1 MSGYWNITTSLYF
14 KIKQSFHPDFTI
26 FEAKII
32 RNPMSVL
39 AEIRKPVEKDMADF
53 EAFFSRTLKTEVPL
67 LKIILNYIFRRKGK
81 QMRPLLVFLAAK
93 INGPINESTYVAAT
107 FIELLH
113 TASLVHDDVVDDAQE
128 RRGVLSINALWNSK
142 IAVLVGDYLLSSGLL
157 ISVEKNRYDM
167 LEIVSDAVRSM
178 SEGELLQLQKA
189 RKQNIKEEDYF
200 KIITSKT
207 AALIAACT
215 ACGAISVTSDAEV
228 IQLMKD
234 FGENIGIA
242 FQIRDDLLDYE
253 GNGLTGK
260 AAGNDIK
267 ERKITLPLIH
277 ALERSPYSER
287 RHIISIVKKK
297 KKTKAEI
304 AEVIKFV
311 GDNGGMEYAELKMN
325 QYRDKALAIIDSYP
339 GSEVKDSLKG
349 FVSYT
354 TSRNK

>member
-1 MSGYWNITTSLYF
+1 MSSLTS
-14 KIKQSFHPDFTI
+14 IK
-26 FEAKII
+26 
-32 RNPMSVL
+32 
-39 AEIRKPVEKDMADF
+39 KPVEKDMAEF
-53 EAFFSRTLKTEVPL
+53 EAFFSRTLKSEVPL

-81 QMRPLLVFLAAK
+81 QMRPLLVFLSAK
-93 INGPINESTYVAAT
+93 INGNINESTYVAAT

-113 TASLVHDDVVDDAQE
+113 TASLVHDDVVDDAHE
-128 RRGVLSINALWNSK
+128 RRGVLSVNALWNSK
-142 IAVLVGDYLLSSGLL
+142 IAVLVGDYLLTCGLL

-167 LEIVSDAVRSM
+167 LEIVSEAVRSM

-189 RKQNIKEEDYF
+189 RKLNIKEEDYF
-200 KIITSKT
+200 KIIRSKT

-215 ACGAISVTSDAEV
+215 ACGAISVTQDPDV

-242 FQIRDDLLDYE
+242 FQIRDDILDYE

-260 AAGNDIK
+260 APGNDIK
-267 ERKITLPLIH
+267 EKKITLPLIH
-277 ALERSPYSER
+277 ALEQSPDSER
-287 RHIISIVKKK
+287 RKILSIVRKK

-311 GDNGGMEYAELKMN
+311 SDTGGIEFTVMKMN
-325 QYRDKALAIIDSYP
+325 QYRDKALAILDSYTD
-339 GSEVKDSLKG
+339 SEVKDSLKE
-349 FVSYT
+349 FVFYT